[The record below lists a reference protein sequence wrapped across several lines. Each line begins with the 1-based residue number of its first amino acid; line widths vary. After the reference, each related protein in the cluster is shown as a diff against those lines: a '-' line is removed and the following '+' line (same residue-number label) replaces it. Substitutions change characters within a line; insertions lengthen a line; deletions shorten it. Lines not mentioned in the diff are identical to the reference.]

1 MLLIEEFQVEV
12 LVKTIHLK
20 GSLRSLKEDVLCQ
33 GENSVLEEDEGEEVL
48 DLEVLE
54 EEGDEI

>member
-1 MLLIEEFQVEV
+1 MEV

-20 GSLRSLKEDVLCQ
+20 ENPLLLKEDELYQ
-33 GENSVLEEDEGEEVL
+33 EENSVLEEDVEEEVL

-54 EEGDEI
+54 EEGDEY